1 MKRTKPCVFALFILI
16 VAAMLFSAAVFT
28 FDGEENRKLC
38 SAASVYDMLNP
49 RIIEIYETEIAGESV
64 VSDMS
69 AATLSRTADR
79 LGISVEKLKA
89 VLMLQDLAARVGRSV
104 SLNELAAMN
113 DLKLFTFFKQCAED
127 YLSTQPEGR
136 RQELEKLLKDAL
148 KG

>member
-1 MKRTKPCVFALFILI
+1 MKLTKPFVFALFIAI
-16 VAAMLFSAAVFT
+16 IAAMLFSAAVFT
-28 FDGEENRKLC
+28 FDEAENRKLC

-49 RIIEIYETEIAGESV
+49 RIIELYETEIAGERV
-64 VSDMS
+64 VSDIS

-89 VLMLQDLAARVGRSV
+89 VLMLQDLAARVGRNV

-113 DLKLFTFFKQCAED
+113 DFKLFSLFKQCAED

-148 KG
+148 RT

>member
-28 FDGEENRKLC
+28 FDEGESRKLC

-69 AATLSRTADR
+69 AATLSRTAER

-148 KG
+148 HA